1 MTTTKSTKKTTT
13 KRKSTPLPKLANNP
27 FAFEVLELASKQ
39 RSVAKKVEVL
49 STYKHDSLVAIFLW
63 NYDTSLVS
71 ALPDGDVP
79 YAGNGEQNEF
89 RGTMGDKIRD
99 AVAKMEELGTKSLGA
114 NDQGQTTIRKEYSK
128 FYNFLKGGNDS
139 LSNIRRETMYIN
151 MLSGMHPLEAEIL
164 LLCKDKKLQ
173 TKYNI
178 DKKHIAKAYPEI
190 QWRDGFTL

>member
-1 MTTTKSTKKTTT
+1 MTTTKSTKTTTT

-39 RSVAKKVEVL
+39 RTIAKKVEVL

-139 LSNIRRETMYIN
+139 LNNIRRETMYIN

-173 TKYNI
+173 TKYKI
-178 DKKHIAKAYPEI
+178 DRKHIAKAYPEI
-190 QWRDGFTL
+190 QWRDGFIL